1 MQTVTLTTNKF
12 SKMAKYSL
20 LVNGTGFD
28 GSAHTL
34 TSEEVQKI
42 QEFKEEAGYNGL
54 DEMYSDLPELL
65 ENYDHFDTNY
75 WVISTAM
82 FTPRLHFVLV
92 DENEE
97 IVWDVKPEEL
107 SGVNDEVI
115 GFTFP
120 EDAEDRT
127 KEIDGYPHEGKE
139 NILLVYEETKGTMID
154 FVVETDEVPKPTD
167 FSFSI
172 QSLETPEYEL
182 ELIDKVFF
190 KGSQLESVHEHES
203 YTGKGLTVEIF
214 TLDDLDND
222 DDWDE
227 DEEE

>member
-1 MQTVTLTTNKF
+1 
-12 SKMAKYSL
+12 MAKYSL

-28 GSAHTL
+28 GSAHVL
-34 TSEEVQKI
+34 TSQEVQKI
-42 QEFKEEAGYNGL
+42 QDFKKEAGYNGL

-65 ENYDHFDTNY
+65 ENYDHYDTNY

-120 EDAEDRT
+120 EDAEDNT
-127 KEIDGYPHEGKE
+127 KLIDAYPHEGKE

-154 FVVETDEVPKPTD
+154 FVVETDEVPKPVD
-167 FSFSI
+167 FSFNVY
-172 QSLETPEYEL
+172 SLETPEYEL
-182 ELIDKVFF
+182 ELVDKVFF
-190 KGSQLESVHEHES
+190 KGSQLEPVYEQES
-203 YTGKGLTVEIF
+203 YTGKGLSVEIF
-214 TLDDLDND
+214 TMEDLDND
-222 DDWDE
+222 DDDDWDV
-227 DEEE
+227 DSEE

>member
-1 MQTVTLTTNKF
+1 
-12 SKMAKYSL
+12 MAKYSL

-28 GSAHTL
+28 GSAHVL
-34 TSEEVQKI
+34 NPQEVQKI
-42 QEFKEEAGYNGL
+42 YDFKEEAGYDGL

-65 ENYDHFDTNY
+65 ENYDHYETNY

-82 FTPRLHFVLV
+82 YTPRLHFVLLN
-92 DENEE
+92 ENEE

-120 EDAEDRT
+120 EDAEDSS

-154 FVVETDEVPKPTD
+154 FVVETDEVPKPID
-167 FSFSI
+167 FSFNLY
-172 QSLETPEYEL
+172 SLETPEYEL
-182 ELIDKVFF
+182 ELVDKVFF

-203 YTGKGLTVEIF
+203 YIGKGLTVEIF
-214 TLDDLDND
+214 TMDNLDND

>member
-1 MQTVTLTTNKF
+1 
-12 SKMAKYSL
+12 MAKYSL

-28 GSAHTL
+28 GSAHVL

-42 QEFKEEAGYNGL
+42 RDFQVEAGYDTL
-54 DEMYSDLPELL
+54 EEIYSELPELL
-65 ENYDHFDTNY
+65 DGYDHYDTNY
-75 WVISTAM
+75 WVTSTAM
-82 FTPRLHFVLV
+82 VTPRLHFVLV

-97 IVWDVKPEEL
+97 VVWDVKPEEL
-107 SGVNDEVI
+107 SFVNDETI

-139 NILLVYEETKGTMID
+139 NILLVYEETKGTMVD
-154 FVVETDEVPKPTD
+154 FVVESDGIPNPTD
-167 FSFSI
+167 FSFTI
-172 QSLETPEYEL
+172 LSLETPDYEL
-182 ELIDKVFF
+182 ELVDKVFF
-190 KGSQLESVHEHES
+190 KGSQLEPVYEKEN

-214 TLDDLDND
+214 TVDDLDND
-222 DDWDE
+222 DWDD